1 MDSADNVR
9 LQLSTHLETIR
20 SKIARGMLVLFV
32 GEQASALTSPDN
44 PYPSLD
50 DWWQV
55 INQSEKGVDTLFDLE
70 DKFLANIQQA
80 PSRVHDALRNVG
92 KFPVIITTNMDDLL
106 ERFLWKAG
114 NVGDKVRLDQASGK
128 QFTPSWP
135 NLRRDLI
142 IKCLGDSSFNVRTQ
156 PSSKNYFED
165 FCSTLESAEVDFMH
179 RIFNE
184 RSVLFLGCDLHRQD
198 YESFF
203 QKFAV
208 NAKMIHYNFET
219 SDKSDLEAN
228 GNLLTLKVTIKPW
241 EFVQL
246 LSTGTIQEAEDIQP
260 GEVYLRS
267 YLRIQRDQYLQQ
279 QLALEKKAS
288 EIIFH
293 TTTVTNAL
301 SPDEYF
307 ELISRHAIEDMF
319 MKDSFGVYSQEK
331 VQRTVDA
338 MKQRRDNLIWLLKT
352 PEAQTRI
359 TCLFFYHGVKR
370 EIQKWKEVE
379 ETPSLPEDEKQNI
392 LLKCKISVSKYA
404 KVALLANSFMQRNS
418 SMEIRIVDSEKYDV
432 EKQREVERETF
443 ALIRLKGGTDE
454 AICYA
459 DQASSPDQ
467 RNFASHLVNINGEE
481 VANKRKV
488 YEKSRLVAWS
498 NEDSILKLATTIMKE
513 NSEMKDRFGI
523 DAIESEDLADLEQL
537 TRISNKFRSELDAGY
552 FDRIGEGNFGYV
564 YKAQKGKQDVA
575 VKILK
580 NKEDKD
586 LINNFEREADML
598 RKANHPNIVQVISIH
613 ISKKSE
619 LSIVM
624 EFMAGGNLKDLLREN
639 KQGMGKEFTVTF
651 IEDIG
656 SAIEHLHSL
665 GVMHRDVK
673 PENIFLSKDHKVLKL
688 GDFGLARATIG
699 SKSRKTETGSYRYMA
714 PEVMNSEGKY
724 SEKSDVY
731 SFGLCLV
738 EVVSGKTVFDDIEND
753 FRVLRTKV
761 SGGKPNIPEIS
772 ETQFGEEAAKIR
784 KIIDECLKTEA
795 FRPDMHIVLTI
806 LKKPLNE
813 MDASGQKESQQVDP
827 GSWRTADDDRVEL
840 RASEAVGSPYPVVVQ
855 AFKDGPDHP
864 TADDKQTE
872 EQPSGLSS
880 SRYPRLDQVITDD
893 IGNVSTSKSTEKL
906 TKSSNPPYPTVVQS
920 FEDGQNSPFK
930 DDRRSDEKPSNEPY
944 PPVSQSFK

>member
-1 MDSADNVR
+1 
-9 LQLSTHLETIR
+9 
-20 SKIARGMLVLFV
+20 MLVLFV
-32 GEQASALTSPDN
+32 GEQASALTSLDN

-55 INQSEKGVDTLFDLE
+55 INQSEKGVDSLFDLE

-114 NVGDKVRLDQASGK
+114 NVGDKVRLDQISCVV
-128 QFTPSWP
+128 PSWP

-184 RSVLFLGCDLHRQD
+184 RSVLFLGCDLHRQE
-198 YESFF
+198 YKSFF

-246 LSTGTIQEAEDIQP
+246 LSTGTIQEDIQP

-279 QLALEKKAS
+279 QLALEQKAS
-288 EIIFH
+288 EIILH

-338 MKQRRDNLIWLLKT
+338 MKQRRDNLIWLIKT

-392 LLKCKISVSKYA
+392 LLKCKISISKYA

-651 IEDIG
+651 IKDIG

-665 GVMHRDVK
+665 EVMHRDVK
-673 PENIFLSKDHKVLKL
+673 PENIFVSTSFNFGAVILSLLLTFTGVSSY
-688 GDFGLARATIG
+688 
-699 SKSRKTETGSYRYMA
+699 SK
-714 PEVMNSEGKY
+714 
-724 SEKSDVY
+724 
-731 SFGLCLV
+731 
-738 EVVSGKTVFDDIEND
+738 
-753 FRVLRTKV
+753 
-761 SGGKPNIPEIS
+761 PEIS
-772 ETQFGEEAAKIR
+772 
-784 KIIDECLKTEA
+784 
-795 FRPDMHIVLTI
+795 V
-806 LKKPLNE
+806 
-813 MDASGQKESQQVDP
+813 
-827 GSWRTADDDRVEL
+827 
-840 RASEAVGSPYPVVVQ
+840 
-855 AFKDGPDHP
+855 
-864 TADDKQTE
+864 
-872 EQPSGLSS
+872 
-880 SRYPRLDQVITDD
+880 
-893 IGNVSTSKSTEKL
+893 
-906 TKSSNPPYPTVVQS
+906 
-920 FEDGQNSPFK
+920 
-930 DDRRSDEKPSNEPY
+930 
-944 PPVSQSFK
+944 